1 MTGYVGQGNWEKRG
15 WERGVRIKDTLKRT
29 NARAGPLGGK
39 WRREIDVREKNNALL
54 SANTIPES

>member
-1 MTGYVGQGNWEKRG
+1 
-15 WERGVRIKDTLKRT
+15 VRIKDTLKRT
-29 NARAGPLGGK
+29 KARAGPLGGK